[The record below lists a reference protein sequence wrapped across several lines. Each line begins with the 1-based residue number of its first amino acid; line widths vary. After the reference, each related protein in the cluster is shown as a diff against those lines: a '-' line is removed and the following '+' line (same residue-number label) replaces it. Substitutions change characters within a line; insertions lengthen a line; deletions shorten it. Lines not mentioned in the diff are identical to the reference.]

1 VDHLSTLIALAWHG
15 VLFSLF
21 AVGGGIS
28 ILIPQMHQ
36 EFVHHYRW
44 LTDKQFGELLAVSQ
58 AAPGPNFLLL
68 PLIGW
73 RVAAWPGVIVSLVSF
88 LACPIAITLFVSRWL
103 HARENVWIA
112 QFRRAFRP
120 VTAGLWIAAGLS
132 IAIATD
138 RELLP
143 AGITLGVTAISLAI
157 DISPLWWCVVAG
169 IAGALLVRA

>member
-1 VDHLSTLIALAWHG
+1 VDQLTTLIVLAWHG

-36 EFVHHYRW
+36 EFVHHYHW

-58 AAPGPNFLLL
+58 AAPGPNFLLV

-88 LACPIAITLFVSRWL
+88 LMCPIAITFFVGRWL
-103 HARENVWIA
+103 HARENVWVA

-120 VTAGLWIAAGLS
+120 VTAGLWIAAG
-132 IAIATD
+132 IAIALATD
-138 RELLP
+138 HALVP
-143 AGITLGVTAISLAI
+143 ACVTVAVTVIALAI
-157 DISPLWWCVVAG
+157 DISPLWWCV
-169 IAGALLVRA
+169 IAGVVGAVLV